1 MPKRKIKDS
10 IMRQARKRVASTAPK
25 DTGTKA
31 TSTTLP
37 QPDVELANMPCSI
50 ERNTTT
56 FPFFRLPLEVREK
69 IHGLVL
75 GDQLIHLKYLND
87 DNYLRLNSNE
97 LWNPDLREDRFS
109 LLVCTAISRDLRMKT
124 RPTPWASPGRIRS
137 PTIGSTPNMSWD
149 SDSDSDPKC
158 GSHVCCWSYQGR

>member
-1 MPKRKIKDS
+1 MPKRKVKDLT
-10 IMRQARKRVASTAPK
+10 MRQAGKRVASAAPK

-37 QPDVELANMPCSI
+37 QPDIELANMPCSI

-56 FPFFRLPLEVREK
+56 FPFFRLPLEIREK

-75 GDQLIHLKYLND
+75 GDRLIHLKYLND

-97 LWNPDLREDRFS
+97 LWNPDLLEDRFS

-124 RPTPWASPGRIRS
+124 RPTSWASPGRIRS
-137 PTIGSTPNMSWD
+137 ASIGSTTNMS
-149 SDSDSDPKC
+149 
-158 GSHVCCWSYQGR
+158 